1 MQQASVSLIGCLVN
15 LICLCLIGS
24 LSIIRVTLLFAVCF
38 DARMASFHLDIENT
52 GSQPLASAFFKLP
65 NLVCGR
71 SEGRHPALN
80 VEMCMVQHLSL
91 SGLSVLVINN
101 VNGGRTCY
109 NRLTGQGHTGCL
121 TNPSQL
127 SHRIPI
133 DTFETFALD
142 SLKCH

>member
-1 MQQASVSLIGCLVN
+1 LDRLQ
-15 LICLCLIGS
+15 
-24 LSIIRVTLLFAVCF
+24 
-38 DARMASFHLDIENT
+38 RMHI
-52 GSQPLASAFFKLP
+52 FFRTADLGAE
-65 NLVCGR
+65 C
-71 SEGRHPALN
+71 SEGPVSALN

-121 TNPSQL
+121 TNPSKL
-127 SHRIPI
+127 SHKIPI

-142 SLKCH
+142 SLRCH